1 MEAIVFSIVVLV
13 AVLVFIGLMGY
24 EVYKET
30 KTDLELKL
38 RQHDSK
44 LQTFFY
50 EMNNDRNDG
59 WSKALNSVDSLGNSA
74 IFYALKPARAEPL
87 DCLLM
92 KAQN

>member
-38 RQHDSK
+38 RQLDIK
-44 LQTFFY
+44 LQNY
-50 EMNNDRNDG
+50 YGEMNNDRNDG
-59 WSKALNSVDSLGNSA
+59 WTKKHYKEL
-74 IFYALKPARAEPL
+74 YEQRLKQL
-87 DCLLM
+87 KTNKLW
-92 KAQN
+92 N

>member
-38 RQHDSK
+38 RQRDIK
-44 LQTFFY
+44 LQNY
-50 EMNNDRNDG
+50 YGEMNDDRNDEWTKG
-59 WSKALNSVDSLGNSA
+59 HYKLL
-74 IFYALKPARAEPL
+74 YEQRLKELKR
-87 DCLLM
+87 
-92 KAQN
+92 KKK

>member
-38 RQHDSK
+38 HQLDIK
-44 LQTFFY
+44 LQNY
-50 EMNNDRNDG
+50 YGEMNNDRNDG
-59 WSKALNSVDSLGNSA
+59 WTKKHYKEL
-74 IFYALKPARAEPL
+74 YEQRLKQL
-87 DCLLM
+87 KTNKLW
-92 KAQN
+92 N

>member
-38 RQHDSK
+38 RQRDIK
-44 LQTFFY
+44 LQNY
-50 EMNNDRNDG
+50 YGEMNDYRNDG
-59 WSKALNSVDSLGNSA
+59 WTKKHYKEL
-74 IFYALKPARAEPL
+74 YEQRLKQL
-87 DCLLM
+87 KTNKLW
-92 KAQN
+92 N

>member
-38 RQHDSK
+38 RQLDIK
-44 LQTFFY
+44 LQTYFT
-50 EMNNDRNDG
+50 EMNTDRNDEWTKG
-59 WSKALNSVDSLGNSA
+59 HYKLL
-74 IFYALKPARAEPL
+74 YEQRLKELKR
-87 DCLLM
+87 
-92 KAQN
+92 KKK

>member
-38 RQHDSK
+38 RQRDIK
-44 LQTFFY
+44 LQNY
-50 EMNNDRNDG
+50 YGEMNDDRNDG
-59 WSKALNSVDSLGNSA
+59 WTKKHYKEL
-74 IFYALKPARAEPL
+74 YEQRLKQL
-87 DCLLM
+87 KTNKLW
-92 KAQN
+92 N

>member
-50 EMNNDRNDG
+50 EMNNNRNDG
-59 WSKALNSVDSLGNSA
+59 WSKKHYKEL
-74 IFYALKPARAEPL
+74 YEQRLKELKR
-87 DCLLM
+87 
-92 KAQN
+92 KNK

>member
-38 RQHDSK
+38 HQRDIK
-44 LQTFFY
+44 LQNY
-50 EMNNDRNDG
+50 YGEMNDDRNDG
-59 WSKALNSVDSLGNSA
+59 WTKKHYKEL
-74 IFYALKPARAEPL
+74 YEQRLKQL
-87 DCLLM
+87 KTNKLW
-92 KAQN
+92 N

>member
-38 RQHDSK
+38 HQHDIK
-44 LQTFFY
+44 LQNY
-50 EMNNDRNDG
+50 YGEMNDDRNDG
-59 WSKALNSVDSLGNSA
+59 WTKKHYKEL
-74 IFYALKPARAEPL
+74 YEQRLKQL
-87 DCLLM
+87 KTNKLW
-92 KAQN
+92 N